1 LNGEPLPT
9 IADAAPLC
17 AVDEMEVAP
26 TLVQPV
32 RPFSK
37 PPLVMPLGGGVVMVK
52 VTVVLCVALGAVPV
66 IVSVYVA
73 AAAVPALTVN
83 VELPGGVTE
92 VGLRVD
98 VAPTGVPPTVRV
110 TVSAVPLVT
119 AVEIVDVPLVP

>member
-1 LNGEPLPT
+1 
-9 IADAAPLC
+9 
-17 AVDEMEVAP
+17 MEVAP

-52 VTVVLCVALGAVPV
+52 VTVVLCVALGPVPV